1 MNRGTLLMLDEHR
14 PELRDIAAFLRKEN
28 YDIQNFD
35 RSNDIVKSFQKWD
48 VDLVILPLDLSI
60 QKALKLCYTIKSSS
74 FSADTFV
81 IFVSRHKSEYCVL
94 AAFEAGADDF
104 MYLPINRR
112 LLVQK
117 IQAILRRRRS
127 YTQQAS

>member
-60 QKALKLCYTIKSSS
+60 QKALKLCYTI
-74 FSADTFV
+74 T
-81 IFVSRHKSEYCVL
+81 
-94 AAFEAGADDF
+94 
-104 MYLPINRR
+104 
-112 LLVQK
+112 
-117 IQAILRRRRS
+117 
-127 YTQQAS
+127 